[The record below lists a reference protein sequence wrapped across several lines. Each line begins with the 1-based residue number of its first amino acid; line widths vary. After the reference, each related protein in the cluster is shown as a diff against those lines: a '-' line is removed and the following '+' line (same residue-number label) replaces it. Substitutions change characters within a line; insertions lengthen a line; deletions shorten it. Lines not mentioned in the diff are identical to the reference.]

1 MSSRITFQVRTL
13 GALACVAAMAAAAA
27 SLLNISAAR
36 VQGDEISLADG
47 RTIEGTLQRQ
57 DGKYLITP
65 VNGAPFTVGLNQVSG
80 ITLGPSPA
88 SPAYAHQ
95 QWQGVLTK
103 LNRSDDAIKA
113 IALIEA
119 YQKKFPHSPD
129 AAQVQSSLKEYQ
141 HIQQLG
147 LVKYAGKWVTPL
159 QRETIQSQMDR
170 VVASAEATLRSGDL
184 QSASAKVLGVLKLD
198 ADNVGALVVGGVAE
212 YRMNHLP
219 QSALLLRKAVKLA
232 PNDAVAWNDLAV
244 VSYEQRQQPQ
254 ALNYYTKAVNLASGN
269 RLLLDNVAAAL
280 HFYKHDRNAYLY
292 KNLRHTFTHADTQ
305 MQLKLARQGLYRYGD
320 TWITRSQHARLAG
333 VHSRYETQKLTLE
346 AQYAGATTRL
356 ASVNKEIAD
365 ANDRI
370 NQITAE
376 IVNLELAQQA
386 LLAQTGAINI
396 TNQAILQADIAQLN
410 HEKAVLAQLTN
421 DRNNLIAAIEQMK
434 VQAANMIK
442 NPPHT
447 GYLGLQQMMLPGDL
461 THPPPPLPLLMRAK
475 NAPVQAGPQR
485 AKNNG
490 AAPVINGMGI
500 NQSPLETTPAAY
512 GIYDQPI
519 YFGSYVF
526 LGYPFIYFPP
536 QCGGHHAPQTGTID
550 FHNPFSPG
558 VIQNGGP
565 GVVQNGGPG
574 NVQPKT
580 NEHH

>member
-1 MSSRITFQVRTL
+1 MSSRMIFQVRTL
-13 GALACVAAMAAAAA
+13 GALAFAVAIAVAATL
-27 SLLNISAAR
+27 LLNVSAAR
-36 VQGDEISLADG
+36 VHGDEISLADG

-65 VNGAPFTVGLNQVSG
+65 AHGEPFTVGLNQVSS

-95 QWQGVLTK
+95 VWQAVLANLKRT
-103 LNRSDDAIKA
+103 DDAGHA
-113 IALIEA
+113 IAIIKA
-119 YQKKFPHSPD
+119 YQKKFPQSPD
-129 AAQVQSSLKEYQ
+129 SAQAQSSLTEYQ
-141 HIQQLG
+141 HIERQG

-159 QRETIQSQMDR
+159 QRQTLQRQIGRD
-170 VVASAEATLRSGDL
+170 VAAAEATLRAGDL
-184 QSASAKVLGVLKLD
+184 QSASTKVQSVLKLD
-198 ADNVGALVVGGVAE
+198 ASDVGALVVGGVAD

-219 QSALLLRKAVKLA
+219 QSARLLGKAVKLA
-232 PNDAVAWNDLAV
+232 PNNAVAWNDLAV
-244 VSYEQRQQPQ
+244 VSFEQRQQPQ
-254 ALNYYTKAVNLASGN
+254 ALNYYTKAINLASGN

-280 HFYKHDRNAYLY
+280 HFYNHDRNTFLY
-292 KNLRHTFTHADTQ
+292 KNLRHTFAQADTQ
-305 MQLKLARQGLYRYGD
+305 MQLRLARQGLYRYGD

-333 VHSRYETQKLTLE
+333 VHSQYETQKLTLE

-356 ASVNKEIAD
+356 ASVTKEISD

-421 DRNNLIAAIEQMK
+421 DRNNLIAAIGQMK

-447 GYLGLQQMMLPGDL
+447 GYVGLQQMMLPGDL
-461 THPPPPLPLLMRAK
+461 SNPPPPLPLLMPAK
-475 NAPVQAGPQR
+475 NARVQAGPLR
-485 AKNNG
+485 AKKNG
-490 AAPVINGMGI
+490 AAPLIHGMGM
-500 NQSPLETTPAAY
+500 NEGPLETTPAAY

-526 LGYPFIYFPP
+526 LGYPFIYFPA
-536 QCGGHHAPQTGTID
+536 QCGGHRWPKTGTID

-565 GVVQNGGPG
+565 GVIQNGGPG
-574 NVQPKT
+574 QVQPKT
-580 NEHH
+580 NAYH